1 MKICILNG
9 SPRGIYSITSMTSC
23 YLEKCF
29 PQHSFTYVL
38 AAAQIRSLE
47 KDLSPALKAMEE
59 ADLIIFSYPVYTF
72 LAPSQLHRFIRLL
85 KESGADLSGKFV
97 TQITTSKHF
106 YDVTAHR
113 YVEDNCFDL
122 GMRVIHGLSADMD
135 DLTTKKGQ
143 EDAVSFFRYVLWC
156 VENGISEKA
165 PLTAAQ
171 PAASSEKP
179 ISEDV
184 NEDNHACSSK
194 DECGVSSQYSDENH
208 NKDNNQY
215 NNEDSKESNKKEAS
229 IESSRDGNKSCAVDN
244 SAVGAGKSIAIVA
257 DLRKDDN
264 ALRARIEA
272 FRQACPLPTRLI
284 NLAEYPFQ
292 GGCLGCFHCAASGK
306 CVYTDGFDAFLRE
319 QIQTNAAIVYA
330 FTIQDHSMGPTFKMY
345 DDRQFCNGHR
355 TVTEGMPFG
364 YIVCGDYERE
374 PNLRTVIE
382 ARCEVGHNFLAG
394 VGTDSSSDQVMLSRL
409 RYALEHQYLQPRNFY
424 GVGGM
429 KIFRDLIWVMQG
441 FMKADHEFYK
451 KHGIYDFPQKQC
463 GRMLM
468 MQLVGFMMRHTKLM
482 EKQSNAMNEGMMAPY
497 KKAIDSAKPQ

>member
-9 SPRGIYSITSMTSC
+9 SPRGKYSITAKTSQ

-29 PQHSFTYVL
+29 PQHRFTYIL
-38 AAAQIRSLE
+38 AAAQIRTLE
-47 KDLSPALKAMEE
+47 KNLSPALKAIEE

-122 GMRVIHGLSADMD
+122 GMQVIHGLSADMD
-135 DLTTKKGQ
+135 DLTTAKGQ
-143 EDAVSFFRYVLWC
+143 EEAVSFFCYALWC
-156 VENGISEKA
+156 VENGIGER
-165 PLTAAQ
+165 
-171 PAASSEKP
+171 KP
-179 ISEDV
+179 SAGLEPVSLVKGKLLSDV
-184 NEDNHACSSK
+184 D
-194 DECGVSSQYSDENH
+194 
-208 NKDNNQY
+208 
-215 NNEDSKESNKKEAS
+215 NKKEKEIEKEMDDSVQDKKSAESIIEAS
-229 IESSRDGNKSCAVDN
+229 RPFVVNKPVT
-244 SAVGAGKSIAIVA
+244 IVA
-257 DLRKDDN
+257 DLKKDD
-264 ALRARIEA
+264 LTLKSRIDD
-272 FRQACPLPTRLI
+272 FRQACPVPTKLV
-284 NLAEYPFQ
+284 NLQEYPFQ
-292 GGCLGCFHCAASGK
+292 GGCLGCFHCAATGK
-306 CVYTDGFDAFLRE
+306 CVYTDGFDVFLRE
-319 QIQTNAAIVYA
+319 QIQTSAAIVYA
-330 FTIQDHSMGPTFKMY
+330 FTIQDHSMGPVFKMY

-364 YIVCGDYERE
+364 YIICGAYEKE

-394 VGTDSSSDQVMLSRL
+394 VGTDASSDQTMLSRL
-409 RYALEHQYLQPRNFY
+409 LYALEHSYLQPRNFY

-451 KHGIYDFPQKQC
+451 QHGIYDFPQKQR
-463 GRMLM
+463 GRMLL

-482 EKQSNAMNEGMMAPY
+482 EKQGNRMNEGMMAPY
-497 KKAIDSAKPQ
+497 QKVIDGAKPL

>member
-9 SPRGIYSITSMTSC
+9 SPRGKFSITSMTSQ

-59 ADLIIFSYPVYTF
+59 ADLLIFSYPVYTF

-85 KESGADLSGKFV
+85 KEKNVDLAGKFV

-135 DLTTKKGQ
+135 DLTTVKGQ
-143 EDAVSFFRYVLWC
+143 EEAVSFFRYVLWC
-156 VENGISEKA
+156 VENGISESA
-165 PLTAAQ
+165 
-171 PAASSEKP
+171 PAAEDISKEKR
-179 ISEDV
+179 
-184 NEDNHACSSK
+184 AT
-194 DECGVSSQYSDENH
+194 
-208 NKDNNQY
+208 
-215 NNEDSKESNKKEAS
+215 EDSSIEKSFTDETSVNKSFTEKEADAS
-229 IESSRDGNKSCAVDN
+229 YLNKLKTEQGSDGDAKEEIQENQEEQN
-244 SAVGAGKSIAIVA
+244 RSIAIVT
-257 DLRKDDN
+257 DLKKDDRTL
-264 ALRARIEA
+264 ADRIEA
-272 FRQACPLPTRLI
+272 FRQACPMPVRII

-292 GGCLGCFHCAASGK
+292 GGCLGCFHCAATGK
-306 CVYTDGFDAFLRE
+306 CVYTDGFDTFLRE

-330 FTIQDHSMGPTFKMY
+330 FTIQDHSMGPVFKMY

-364 YIVCGDYERE
+364 YIICGEYEKE

-382 ARCEVGHNFLAG
+382 ARCEVAHNFLAG
-394 VGTDSSSDQVMLSRL
+394 VGTDPSTDKVMLSRL
-409 RYALEHQYLQPRNFY
+409 MYAFQNQYLQPRNFY

-441 FMKADHEFYK
+441 FMKADHQFYK
-451 KHGIYDFPQKQC
+451 KHGIYDFPQKQR

-482 EKQSNAMNEGMMAPY
+482 EKQGNAMNEGMMAPY
-497 KKAIDSAKPQ
+497 KKVIDSAKPR